1 MLIDRPQIVEGSSIQ
16 NATVQS
22 GNTAAQ
28 NALLSL
34 ASIGELFYNTELSQL
49 LTFTGVVWEAV
60 PTSTQLNAHIANAVL
75 HLTSAQNT
83 LLDGLSSGLTSV
95 EVNYVQ
101 GVTSPIQTQFNSS
114 VSNFTAHTS
123 DTSLHLTSMEN
134 TFIDALNLPSLTAE
148 HVNFVT
154 GLNSNAQV
162 QLDTIVSLASPHY
175 ASTVLHLS
183 SDQNTFL
190 DALNLPSLT
199 ASSINALPAHLLD
212 DVRHLTSA
220 QNVFLD
226 TINLTSV
233 SPTDFNRLAGIDSYL
248 TSISVANIGSAIAAL
263 FSNKVNKSGDTMTG
277 TLTFS
282 GGKITG
288 LPSPT
293 LASDAV
299 NKGYVD
305 AFVNGLQWTKSV
317 VAASTSN
324 ITLSGLSS
332 VDGVNIVSN
341 DRVLVIYQS
350 IPAENGIYLAS
361 AGAWSRAAD
370 YATPEDINN
379 SAIFV
384 ISTGIV
390 NGKST
395 WVQISTVTNVGSDK
409 ISFTPLGGA
418 VVTSA
423 GNGIALAING
433 TVSVLEGAGLTFN
446 GSSLIADIYS
456 GGGIMTTLDGISA
469 SLGSDARLALTPTGV
484 IAGTYNNS
492 NTSVQAFTVNSSGR
506 VTDAGSS
513 TLITPAFSSV
523 TGKPTTLVGYGI
535 SDAQPLDS
543 DLSALANA
551 VSTGIYVRTGTG
563 TSVTRSIAVQGT
575 GLTISGADGIS
586 ANPTIIS
593 NATAGNVGNTL
604 VSRDSGG
611 AFSAGTITATLSG
624 SVLGNASTA
633 STLQTGRT
641 IALSGAATGTGT
653 LFDGSVN
660 ISIPVTALS
669 ATSLV
674 GIIPSANLS
683 GSYAINISGTAA
695 AASTMP
701 YSGLTGI
708 PTLANWTTIP
718 GNLISLGISWKNYG
732 NGHVVFDASAGT
744 SPTGSTINASTA
756 SVPWSATFPHLMGW
770 NGSSTY
776 GVRVDSARI
785 SDSTSGNAATA
796 TLAAKSS
803 TLASGGGN
811 GTGMTFNWS
820 GQSGQPTWVWGGND
834 GVNMYVYNPS
844 NFSVAYAGNAGN
856 ANSISNATGGGYVWT
871 NTNQFKSNGNTANIS
886 SPPLQAF
893 SDNASGAIMAFHR
906 AGQFALNM
914 GLDSDN
920 VFRIGGWS
928 AAANRLQ
935 MDMSGNLTMSGDV
948 TAFSDI
954 RKKTD
959 ISIITNALDK
969 VQAIRGVNF
978 TRLEDN
984 VRGTGV
990 IAQEVQEVL
999 PEVVHT
1005 DADGMLSVA
1014 YGNMV
1019 GLLIEAIK
1027 ELKQEVDS
1035 LKAELRAHQ
1044 K

>member
-22 GNTAAQ
+22 GNTTAQ
-28 NALLSL
+28 TALLSL
-34 ASIGELFYNTELSQL
+34 ASVGELFYNTELNQL
-49 LTFTGVVWEAV
+49 LTFTGAVWEAV

-75 HLTSAQNT
+75 HLTPAQNT
-83 LLDGLSSGLTSV
+83 LLDGLSPGLTST
-95 EVNYVQ
+95 ELNYVQ
-101 GVTSPIQTQFNSS
+101 GVTSSIQTQFNSS
-114 VSNFTAHTS
+114 SSNFTSHTS
-123 DTSLHLTSMEN
+123 DTSLHLTTMEN
-134 TFIDALNLPSLTAE
+134 TFIDALNLPSLTAA

-154 GLNSNAQV
+154 GLTSNAQA
-162 QLDTIVSLASPHY
+162 QFDTIVSLANPHY

-183 SDQNTFL
+183 ADQNTFL
-190 DALNLPSLT
+190 DALNLPTLT
-199 ASSINALPAHLLD
+199 ASSVNALPSHLLD
-212 DVRHLTSA
+212 DVRHLTSS

-226 TINLTSV
+226 TINLTTV

-299 NKGYVD
+299 NKSYVD

-324 ITLSGLSS
+324 ISLSGLESI
-332 VDGVNIVSN
+332 DGVNIISN

-350 IPAENGIYLAS
+350 VPAENGIYLAS

-395 WVQISTVTNVGSDK
+395 WVQISTVTNVGSDT

-423 GNGIALAING
+423 GNGIALAPNG

-446 GSSLIADIYS
+446 GSVLTADVYS
-456 GGGIMTTLDGISA
+456 GGGIMTTLDGISS

-484 IAGTYNNS
+484 TAGTYNNS
-492 NTSVQAFTVNSSGR
+492 NTSAQSFTVNSAGR
-506 VTDAGSS
+506 VTNAGSS
-513 TLITPAFSSV
+513 TLITPAFSSI
-523 TGKPTTLVGYGI
+523 TAKPTTLVGYGI
-535 SDAQPLDS
+535 IDAQPLDS
-543 DLSALANA
+543 DLTALANA
-551 VSTGIYVRTGTG
+551 VSTGFYVRTGTG
-563 TSVTRSIAVQGT
+563 TSVTRALAVQGV
-575 GLTISGADGIS
+575 GLTISNADGIS
-586 ANPTIIS
+586 ANPIIIS
-593 NATAGNVGNTL
+593 NGTASNVGSTL
-604 VSRDSGG
+604 VSRDSSGSF
-611 AFSAGTITATLSG
+611 AAGTITATLSG
-624 SVLGNASTA
+624 AVLGNASTA
-633 STLQTGRT
+633 SALQTGRT
-641 IALSGAATGTGT
+641 ITLSGAATGTAT
-653 LFDGSVN
+653 LFDGSAN
-660 ISIPVTALS
+660 ISIPVTTLS
-669 ATSLV
+669 AASLT

-695 AASTMP
+695 LASSMP
-701 YSGLTGI
+701 YSGLTSI
-708 PTLANWTTIP
+708 PTLSNWSTVP
-718 GNLISLGISWKNYG
+718 GNLISLGVSWKNYG
-732 NGHVVFDASAGT
+732 NGHVIFDASAGT
-744 SPTGSTINASTA
+744 SPTGTAINASTA
-756 SVPWSATFPHLMGW
+756 ATPWTVTYPHLMGW
-770 NGSSTY
+770 NGAATY

-785 SDSTSGNAATA
+785 SDSTSGSAASA
-796 TLAAKSS
+796 TLAVKAS
-803 TLASGGGN
+803 TLAAGGGN
-811 GTGMTFNWS
+811 GTAMTFNWS
-820 GQSGQPTWVWGGND
+820 GQAGQPTWLWGGND
-834 GVNMYVYNPS
+834 GVNMYVYNPG
-844 NFSVAYAGNAGN
+844 NFSVAYATTAGN
-856 ANSISNATGGGYVWT
+856 ANSISNAVGGAYIWT
-871 NTNQFKSNGNTANIS
+871 NTNQFKANGNTANIS

-893 SDNASGAIMAFHR
+893 SDNGAGAIMAFHR
-906 AGQFALNM
+906 AGNYALNM

-928 AAANRLQ
+928 AGANRLQ
-935 MDMSGNLTMSGDV
+935 MDMSGNLTMAGDV

-990 IAQEVQEVL
+990 IAQEVQDVL

-1035 LKAELRAHQ
+1035 LKIELRAHQ